1 VHFRQSTLTLAALI
15 AALGAFG
22 TGCGA
27 LFNGPVQTVEIK
39 STDPQAE
46 IITNGTVIGKG
57 SAQVT
62 GSPTDPPVVYV
73 RGKDGAVARVD
84 LEGSVGAGW
93 VVLDVLAGLTI
104 IGLAAPICDAAFN
117 GWSSLD
123 EPDVVKL
130 SPARPR
136 PPRNIAYGTAS
147 AEDPARYA
155 R

>member
-1 VHFRQSTLTLAALI
+1 MKLGVLI
-15 AALGAFG
+15 AALAVAN

-27 LFNGPVQTVEIK
+27 LFNGPVQTVEIR
-39 STDPQAE
+39 SSDPQAE

-57 SAQVT
+57 SAQIT
-62 GSPTDPPVVYV
+62 GSATDPPVVYV
-73 RGKDGAVARVD
+73 RGKDGAIARVD
-84 LEGSVGAGW
+84 VEASVGAGW

-130 SPARPR
+130 EPARPR
-136 PPRNIAYGTAS
+136 PQRNIAYGTAS

>member
-1 VHFRQSTLTLAALI
+1 MRFCQSTLKLAAPI
-15 AALGAFG
+15 AVLGVLSS
-22 TGCGA
+22 GCGA
-27 LFNGPVQTVEIK
+27 LFNGPVQTVEIR
-39 STDPQAE
+39 SSDPQAE

-57 SAQVT
+57 TAQIT

-73 RGKDGAVARVD
+73 RGKDGAIARVD

-123 EPDVVKL
+123 EPDVVRL
-130 SPARPR
+130 EPAGPR
-136 PPRNIAYGTAS
+136 APRNIAYGTAS